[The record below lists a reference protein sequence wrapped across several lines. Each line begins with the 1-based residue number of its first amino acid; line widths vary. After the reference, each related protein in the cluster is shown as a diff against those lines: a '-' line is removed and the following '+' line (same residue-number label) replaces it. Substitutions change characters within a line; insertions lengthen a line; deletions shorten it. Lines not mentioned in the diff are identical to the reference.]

1 MAFAPY
7 KQRWLFVVAVAAA
20 SIFLLF
26 FNSTSRG
33 WVLPQNVPKPEQK
46 TSSSIATSSASLT
59 VAQTTSAKKSGS
71 TWASLPQHFPV
82 HSITPLPPGKPG
94 KVFTIQHVF
103 TDGQTAK
110 TKNLQQQRR
119 DAVKEVFQHAWSGY
133 KTHAWL
139 KDEVAP
145 ISGGSRNSFGGLA
158 ATLVDALDSLWI
170 MGLLEDFEEAVRA
183 VAQIDLSRSEER
195 VVNVFEYTIRYLG
208 GLLGAFEIS
217 ERKYPVL
224 LDKAIEV
231 GEMLYAA
238 FDTPNRMP
246 VTRWDWNS
254 SAEGQAMQASDG
266 QLVSE
271 LASLSLEFTTLSR
284 LSKDDKYYDAIQR
297 ITDELQKAQN
307 ETKLPGMWPVVV
319 DARTPSFSG
328 DNTFTLGAMSD
339 SLYEYLP
346 KVKLSSVIPSTI
358 ANPNTAAPP
367 VERCNLSVPRDV
379 RRIAWSNQEPPT
391 ISAYDQAQRRYPLI
405 RRYSC
410 GRLRES
416 QLGATSATSRVLCWR
431 YACTWCENNA
441 K

>member
-7 KQRWLFVVAVAAA
+7 KQRWLLVVAVAAV
-20 SIFLLF
+20 SILLLL

-33 WVLPQNVPKPEQK
+33 WVLPENVPELKKETSPYTP
-46 TSSSIATSSASLT
+46 TSSTSDI
-59 VAQTTSAKKSGS
+59 VAQTTSAKKSDS

-82 HSITPLPPGKPG
+82 HSITTLPPGKPG
-94 KVFTIQHVF
+94 KVFTIQHTF
-103 TDGQTAK
+103 ADGQTSK
-110 TKNLQQQRR
+110 IKNLQQRRR

-133 KTHAWL
+133 KTYAWL

-170 MGLLEDFEEAVRA
+170 MGLQEDFEEAVRA
-183 VAQIDLSRSEER
+183 VAQIDFGRSEET

-217 ERKYPVL
+217 ERKHPVL

-246 VTRWDWNS
+246 VTRWDWKS
-254 SAEGQAMQASDG
+254 SVEGQAMQASDG
-266 QLVSE
+266 QLVAE

-307 ETKLPGMWPVVV
+307 HTKLPGMWPVVV

-346 KVKLSSVIPSTI
+346 KVRVHSVIHSPQT
-358 ANPNTAAPP
+358 NPITAAPTIKW
-367 VERCNLSVPRDV
+367 CHLSIPRDV
-379 RRIAWSNQEPPT
+379 RRITWSHKNPPT
-391 ISAYDQAQRRYPLI
+391 ISAYDQA
-405 RRYSC
+405 
-410 GRLRES
+410 
-416 QLGATSATSRVLCWR
+416 
-431 YACTWCENNA
+431 

>member
-20 SIFLLF
+20 SIFFLF

-33 WVLPQNVPKPEQK
+33 WVLPQNVPKPEQETISSIP
-46 TSSSIATSSASLT
+46 TSSTSLT
-59 VAQTTSAKKSGS
+59 VDQTTSAKKSDS
-71 TWASLPQHFPV
+71 TWVSLPQHFPV
-82 HSITPLPPGKPG
+82 HSITTLPPVKPG
-94 KVFTIQHVF
+94 RVFTIQHAF
-103 TDGQTAK
+103 TDEHIAK
-110 TKNLQQQRR
+110 TRKLQQQRR
-119 DAVKEVFQHAWSGY
+119 QAVEEVFQHAWSGY
-133 KTHAWL
+133 RTHAWL

-170 MGLLEDFEEAVRA
+170 MGLQEDFEDAVRA
-183 VAQIDLSRSEER
+183 VAQIDFSRSEET

-224 LDKAIEV
+224 LDQAIEV

-246 VTRWDWNS
+246 VTRWDWKS
-254 SAEGQAMQASDG
+254 SAEGQAMQASDA
-266 QLVSE
+266 QLVAE

-307 ETKLPGMWPVVV
+307 QTKLPGMWPVVV

-328 DNTFTLGAMSD
+328 DHTFTLGAMSD

-346 KVKLSSVIPSTI
+346 KASVSSVI
-358 ANPNTAAPP
+358 
-367 VERCNLSVPRDV
+367 
-379 RRIAWSNQEPPT
+379 
-391 ISAYDQAQRRYPLI
+391 
-405 RRYSC
+405 
-410 GRLRES
+410 
-416 QLGATSATSRVLCWR
+416 
-431 YACTWCENNA
+431 
-441 K
+441 

>member
-7 KQRWLFVVAVAAA
+7 KTRWLLVVAVAAV
-20 SIFLLF
+20 SILLLL

-33 WVLPQNVPKPEQK
+33 WVLPQNVPKLEQETPSVIP
-46 TSSSIATSSASLT
+46 TSSTSLT
-59 VAQTTSAKKSGS
+59 VAQTTSAKKLAS

-82 HSITPLPPGKPG
+82 HSIYTLPPGKPG
-94 KVFTIQHVF
+94 KVFTIQHAF
-103 TDGQTAK
+103 TDDQTSE

-133 KTHAWL
+133 KTYAWL

-170 MGLLEDFEEAVRA
+170 MGLQEDFEEAVRA
-183 VAQIDLSRSEER
+183 VAQIDFGRSEET

-217 ERKYPVL
+217 DRKYPVL

-246 VTRWDWNS
+246 VTRWDWKS

-266 QLVSE
+266 QLVAE

-284 LSKDDKYYDAIQR
+284 LSKDDKYYDATQR

-307 ETKLPGMWPVVV
+307 QTKLPGMWPVVV

-346 KVKLSSVIPSTI
+346 KVRVPSFVPFTTI
-358 ANPNTAAPP
+358 NSTTAAPP
-367 VERCNLSVPRDV
+367 VKRCHLSIPRDV
-379 RRIAWSNQEPPT
+379 RRIT
-391 ISAYDQAQRRYPLI
+391 
-405 RRYSC
+405 
-410 GRLRES
+410 
-416 QLGATSATSRVLCWR
+416 
-431 YACTWCENNA
+431 
-441 K
+441 

>member
-7 KQRWLFVVAVAAA
+7 KQRWLFVVAVAAI
-20 SIFLLF
+20 SIFLLL

-33 WVLPQNVPKPEQK
+33 WVLPQNVPKLEQEK
-46 TSSSIATSSASLT
+46 SSHTPTSSTSNAVT
-59 VAQTTSAKKSGS
+59 QTTSATKADSS
-71 TWASLPQHFPV
+71 WASLPQHFPV
-82 HSITPLPPGKPG
+82 NSITTLPPVKPG
-94 KVFTIQHVF
+94 KVFTIQHPF
-103 TDGQTAK
+103 TDDQIAEN
-110 TKNLQQQRR
+110 KNLQHQRR
-119 DAVKEVFQHAWSGY
+119 RAVEEVFQHAWSGY
-133 KTHAWL
+133 KTQAWL

-170 MGLLEDFEEAVRA
+170 LGLREDFEEAVNA
-183 VAQIDLSRSEER
+183 VAQIDFSRSEEK

-217 ERKYPVL
+217 ERRYPVL
-224 LDKAIEV
+224 LDKAVEV

-246 VTRWDWNS
+246 VTRWDWKS

-284 LSKDDKYYDAIQR
+284 LAKGDKYYDAIQR

-307 ETKLPGMWPVVV
+307 QTKLPGMWPVVV

-346 KVKLSSVIPSTI
+346 KVSVYSVILFTMTKTT
-358 ANPNTAAPP
+358 TAAPP
-367 VERCNLSVPRDV
+367 VKWCHLSIPRDV
-379 RRIAWSNQEPPT
+379 RKITWSHQEPPT
-391 ISAYDQAQRRYPLI
+391 ISTYDQVQ
-405 RRYSC
+405 
-410 GRLRES
+410 
-416 QLGATSATSRVLCWR
+416 
-431 YACTWCENNA
+431 
-441 K
+441 